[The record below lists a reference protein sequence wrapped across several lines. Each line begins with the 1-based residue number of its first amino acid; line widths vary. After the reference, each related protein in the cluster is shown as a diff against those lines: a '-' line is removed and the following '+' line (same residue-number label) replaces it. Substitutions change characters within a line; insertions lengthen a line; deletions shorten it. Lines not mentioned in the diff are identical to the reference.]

1 MPVETT
7 RDVIDQARA
16 FHRQLRDVYS
26 QLQEKAHK
34 ERIKLLLEYMSAH
47 EVQLEENLEAF
58 EEVANKQVLDSW
70 FQYPPE
76 QIHQVTVDGIKNID
90 DLTIDDIINLALK
103 FDDMLLNFY
112 QESADKAE
120 LRSAKD
126 VFNNLVAEQQQARR
140 TFVRQILRTE
150 DM

>member
-7 RDVIDQARA
+7 RDVLKQAKA
-16 FHRQLRDVYS
+16 FHRQLRDFYA
-26 QLQEKAHK
+26 QLQEKAQK
-34 ERIKLLLEYMSAH
+34 ERLKLILEYMSAH

-58 EEVANKQVLDSW
+58 GEVAKKQALDAW
-70 FQYPPE
+70 FQYPPKH
-76 QIHQVTVDGIKNID
+76 IHQVTLEGIENIEN
-90 DLTIDDIINLALK
+90 LTIDDIINLALK

-126 VFNNLVAEQQQARR
+126 VFNNLVAGQKQARR